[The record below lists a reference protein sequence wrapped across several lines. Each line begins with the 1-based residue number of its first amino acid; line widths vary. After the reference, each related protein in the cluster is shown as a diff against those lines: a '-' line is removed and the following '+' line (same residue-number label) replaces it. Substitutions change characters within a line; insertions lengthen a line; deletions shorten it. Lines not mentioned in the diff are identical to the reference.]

1 MDRAMNTLATVEEI
15 GSEVTHSPIRE
26 LNDLQLALVG
36 GGSADPILH

>member
-1 MDRAMNTLATVEEI
+1 MDRAKIEIAAIEKTVADAAEAQ
-15 GSEVTHSPIRE
+15 VCE